1 MFYGDAVRWYILNR
15 NISFIL
21 NIDLV
26 AEQPQYIQNFDN
38 LASLVVW
45 ADKVNS

>member
-15 NISFIL
+15 NIIFIL
-21 NIDLV
+21 NIDLI

-38 LASLVVW
+38 LTSLVVW